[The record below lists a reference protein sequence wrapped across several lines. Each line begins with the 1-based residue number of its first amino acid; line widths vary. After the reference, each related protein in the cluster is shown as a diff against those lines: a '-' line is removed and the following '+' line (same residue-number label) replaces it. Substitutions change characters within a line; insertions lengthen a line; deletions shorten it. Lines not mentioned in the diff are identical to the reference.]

1 MIMVI
6 WLSVIQYDYGHIVL
20 WLLPIWPLAIAIC
33 SLMQMFNKILNIFI
47 LWNIALKR
55 EFSKCV
61 ATYVYAPF
69 IFKLYFTLRGD
80 TGMLGKSEN
89 IDMSGRPTN
98 TRADNICLSMTSSVC
113 SVTPGVTAGYLH
125 TKVSERLTRSDV
137 TRSECTATQTKTLR
151 KPVWDGN
158 LRPCL
163 PEWQF
168 CPAFIFFFLL
178 QLCLCFPFFFFLPP
192 SSRRCITSARPC
204 LMTYFFGWLWIT
216 VSAESSNLER
226 RHSGV
231 ARKATYVSPPVNL
244 PELHFCSL
252 ESCPNINMMCQPC
265 KWT

>member
-1 MIMVI
+1 MSTLHSSSNCILRSVVTRECWEKAKI
-6 WLSVIQYDYGHIVL
+6 LTCLADLPTHAPTTFASPWHHQFAPWLQVWQ
-20 WLLPIWPLAIAIC
+20 LAICIPKWA
-33 SLMQMFNKILNIFI
+33 
-47 LWNIALKR
+47 
-55 EFSKCV
+55 
-61 ATYVYAPF
+61 
-69 IFKLYFTLRGD
+69 
-80 TGMLGKSEN
+80 
-89 IDMSGRPTN
+89 SGW
-98 TRADNICLSMTSSVC
+98 
-113 SVTPGVTAGYLH
+113 PGVMSLAPSAPQRKQRLWESLFETAI
-125 TKVSERLTRSDV
+125 SDRV
-137 TRSECTATQTKTLR
+137 Y
-151 KPVWDGN
+151 PNGN
-158 LRPCL
+158 FV
-163 PEWQF
+163 QHSS
-168 CPAFIFFFLL
+168 FFFLL

>member
-1 MIMVI
+1 
-6 WLSVIQYDYGHIVL
+6 
-20 WLLPIWPLAIAIC
+20 
-33 SLMQMFNKILNIFI
+33 
-47 LWNIALKR
+47 
-55 EFSKCV
+55 
-61 ATYVYAPF
+61 
-69 IFKLYFTLRGD
+69 
-80 TGMLGKSEN
+80 
-89 IDMSGRPTN
+89 MSGRPTN

-137 TRSECTATQTKTLR
+137 TRSELHRNANKDSEKACLRRQSQTVFTRMAILSSIH
-151 KPVWDGN
+151 
-158 LRPCL
+158 L
-163 PEWQF
+163 
-168 CPAFIFFFLL
+168 FFFITALFTL
-178 QLCLCFPFFFFLPP
+178 SFFFFLPP

-204 LMTYFFGWLWIT
+204 LMSYFFGWLWIT

-226 RHSGV
+226 RRSGV